1 MIVNV
6 RRSLEASTA
15 LRPAVVLG
23 AVMISLLVHG
33 LIVIAVAPDRP
44 TAQPERQASVAATF
58 GSGFADL
65 TAGSAPSMQP
75 VPDAVPTVAPEP
87 IAATTPARPPID
99 ESRPATAVLEP
110 TRAPSET
117 TSEPVLTQESVDP
130 AIQQPEA
137 TPDTAADPVD
147 ELAPTTPTETD
158 TADVSDTRTI
168 TEISPTA
175 PIEPIE
181 PIQPIEQTESTTP
194 PDSTVSTTESVVEE
208 TAPAGAS
215 TTMTAGSDV
224 QQPDRDGTQTEVAG
238 LGEPVV
244 DQTAILQYMDQVF
257 LHIEQVPRDRV
268 SGEGR
273 VRIRFVIDEA
283 GTLISAGV
291 QRPSGNSAI
300 DAMALDIIERASPF
314 PEPPPFAD
322 RQFDFEF
329 IWR

>member
-87 IAATTPARPPID
+87 IAATTPAPPPID

-117 TSEPVLTQESVDP
+117 VSDPVHTQESVDP

-137 TPDTAADPVD
+137 MPDTAADPTD
-147 ELAPTTPTETD
+147 EQAPTTITETD
-158 TADVSDTRTI
+158 TTAVPDTRSI

-175 PIEPIE
+175 PI
-181 PIQPIEQTESTTP
+181 QPIEQTESSTP
-194 PDSTVSTTESVVEE
+194 PDSTVSTSESVVEE
-208 TAPAGAS
+208 TTPAGAS

-224 QQPDRDGTQTEVAG
+224 QQPDRDGTQTDVAG

>member
-1 MIVNV
+1 MIVNE
-6 RRSLEASTA
+6 RRALEASTA

-44 TAQPERQASVAATF
+44 TAQPERQASVSATF

-87 IAATTPARPPID
+87 IAATTPAPPPID

-110 TRAPSET
+110 TRASSET
-117 TSEPVLTQESVDP
+117 TSDPVHTEESVDP
-130 AIQQPEA
+130 AIQQPE
-137 TPDTAADPVD
+137 TMPDTAADPID
-147 ELAPTTPTETD
+147 EQAPTTITETD
-158 TADVSDTRTI
+158 TASVPDSRT
-168 TEISPTA
+168 TVVTS
-175 PIEPIE
+175 PIEPVQPTA
-181 PIQPIEQTESTTP
+181 PIQPIEQAESTTP
-194 PDSTVSTTESVVEE
+194 HDSTVSTTESVIEE
-208 TAPAGAS
+208 TTPAGAS